1 MAQAIFETAFDVM
14 YLISVVAA
22 GLIMLGRS
30 KPGSVV
36 RLFGLMAVV
45 LGAGDAFHL
54 VPRMWAL
61 WTTGLA
67 ANVVALGVGK
77 LITSVTMTVFYV
89 LLYGIWRLRYQVRGR
104 VWLDAAVWSLAGLRV
119 ALTLL
124 PQNEWFSANPPLFYG
139 VLRNLPFAALGVL
152 LIVLFAQE
160 ARRTADAEFRWMWL
174 AVNFLVTRS
183 FLTLWLRKKLREPKP
198 SALVLST
205 AFASFPLTASWIWQ
219 KLIWLL

>member
-1 MAQAIFETAFDVM
+1 MAQAIFETAFDVV

-22 GLIMLGRS
+22 GLIMLRRS

-36 RLFGLMAVV
+36 QLFGLMAVV
-45 LGAGDAFHL
+45 LGAGDTFHL

-67 ANVVALGVGK
+67 ANAVALGVGK
-77 LITSVTMTVFYV
+77 LITSITMTVFYV

-119 ALTLL
+119 ALSLL
-124 PQNEWFSANPPLFYG
+124 PQNDWFSANPPLLYG

-160 ARRTADAEFRWMWL
+160 ARRTADVEFRWMWL
-174 AVNFLVTRS
+174 AVTLS
-183 FLTLWLRKKLREPKP
+183 FALYVPVVLLGNSWPPIGMLMVPKTLAYVWIVAMGWQLYRKGE
-198 SALVLST
+198 A
-205 AFASFPLTASWIWQ
+205 A
-219 KLIWLL
+219 